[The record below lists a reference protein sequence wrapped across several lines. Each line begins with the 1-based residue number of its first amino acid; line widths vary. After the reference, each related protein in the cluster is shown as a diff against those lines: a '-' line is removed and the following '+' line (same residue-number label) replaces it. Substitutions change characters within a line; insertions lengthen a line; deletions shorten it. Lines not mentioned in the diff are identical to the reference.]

1 MTRQRLH
8 VVFAAAALVP
18 LLSLTGC
25 SSLGGGDLEKKSP
38 ALADMEEPLP
48 LHEEPKDEAARKAL
62 PLGTFTG
69 VTTADARRSLDE
81 LEGDSAGLRVA
92 RVVENSPGDAAGI
105 EEDDLLLDVSLD
117 GGAARVLRWPSEWRQ
132 VELDAKAGSRLRV
145 RLDRAGMVRTTE
157 VIAVPRARG
166 GDRVAAQRYRE
177 EKRAGFVVRTAT
189 EVEARAAGLGPGAG
203 AVVVGLAAA
212 SPWRK
217 AGLVFGDLIPKVGDR
232 EVAHPQELLE
242 AVREAEEDAVLSA
255 EVVRGA
261 ERLTFE
267 LPVTRRRQELRSFSI
282 PLVYSYEHSRGAS
295 ETSILVGA
303 VKHRTTSAAWEW
315 RILWLLSFGGGDAD
329 VLEELDK

>member
-1 MTRQRLH
+1 MTRQRSS
-8 VVFAAAALVP
+8 VVLALAAFPAIV
-18 LLSLTGC
+18 SLAGC
-25 SSLGGGDLEKKSP
+25 ASLGGGDLEKKSP
-38 ALADMEEPLP
+38 ALTDMEEPLP

-81 LEGDSAGLRVA
+81 LEGDAAGLRVA

-105 EEDDLLLDVSLD
+105 EEDDLLLDVAID
-117 GGAARVLRWPSEWRQ
+117 GAAPRALRWPSEWRQ
-132 VELDAKAGSRLRV
+132 VELDAKAGARLRV
-145 RLDRAGMVRTTE
+145 RLDRAGVVRTTE

-166 GDRVAAQRYRE
+166 TDRAASQRYRE

-189 EVEARAAGLGPGAG
+189 EAEARAAGLGPGGG
-203 AVVVGLAAA
+203 AVVVGLSAA

-217 AGLVFGDLIPKVGDR
+217 AGLVFGDLIAKIGERD
-232 EVAHPQELLE
+232 VAHPQELLA
-242 AVREAEEDAVLSA
+242 AVREAEEDAVLRA

-261 ERLTFE
+261 ERLTFD
-267 LPVTRRRQELRSFSI
+267 LPVTRRHQELRSLSI
-282 PLVYSYEHSRGAS
+282 PLLYSYESSRGAS

-329 VLEELDK
+329 VLEELDR